1 MSNKRV
7 LIISDCHF
15 PFAHK
20 DWYSF
25 LSKLK
30 SKYKPTTVIH
40 IGDEAD
46 MHSIN
51 VSHVIDPDLPSP
63 KDEYELAK
71 KDIQKL
77 YKLFPK
83 MTILESNHGSMVYR
97 RAIAKGMTRSF
108 IKSYNQIWEV
118 GKGWEWKEKHIINTD
133 KGRVLFGHYFSADI
147 GKAVAQYSMSVV
159 QGHAH
164 TRSEI
169 KFIGND
175 FHLNFGMTVGCL
187 VDVKALSMSYMKLN
201 LKKPILSCGLITDGM
216 PHLTP
221 MYLKKNGSW
230 DGNIYI

>member
-1 MSNKRV
+1 MSHKRV
-7 LIISDCHF
+7 LVISDCHF

-20 DWYSF
+20 DWHNY

-30 SKYKPTTVIH
+30 SKYRPTTVIH
-40 IGDEAD
+40 IGDECD

-51 VSHVIDPDLPSP
+51 VNHVIDPDLPSP

-108 IKSYNQIWEV
+108 IKSYNQIWDV
-118 GKGWEWKEKHIINTD
+118 GKGWEWKEKHFI
-133 KGRVLFGHYFSADI
+133 
-147 GKAVAQYSMSVV
+147 
-159 QGHAH
+159 AH

-169 KFIGND
+169 KFVGND

-221 MYLKKNGSW
+221 MYLKRNGSW

>member
-63 KDEYELAK
+63 KDEY
-71 KDIQKL
+71 
-77 YKLFPK
+77 
-83 MTILESNHGSMVYR
+83 
-97 RAIAKGMTRSF
+97 
-108 IKSYNQIWEV
+108 
-118 GKGWEWKEKHIINTD
+118 
-133 KGRVLFGHYFSADI
+133 
-147 GKAVAQYSMSVV
+147 
-159 QGHAH
+159 
-164 TRSEI
+164 
-169 KFIGND
+169 
-175 FHLNFGMTVGCL
+175 
-187 VDVKALSMSYMKLN
+187 
-201 LKKPILSCGLITDGM
+201 
-216 PHLTP
+216 
-221 MYLKKNGSW
+221 
-230 DGNIYI
+230 